1 MRFSG
6 LLERV
11 TVCVDRINRKIDCLV
26 VDVQV
31 LESEHNAHPH
41 RSNVAQPNAV
51 TEANRNVEKL
61 ASDLQNF
68 LEPVFFSER
77 GYSLGQ
83 SKLGNLGIRF
93 RQPHVAT
100 Q

>member
-51 TEANRNVEKL
+51 TEANRNVERL
-61 ASDLQNF
+61 ASDLLN
-68 LEPVFFSER
+68 LPEPDFFSER

-83 SKLGNLGIRF
+83 SKLGIRF